1 MRTIVAVASLFLAT
15 IASVALAAQ
24 PVDLNA
30 PGFLEALRVENPG
43 HYAKVQAILA
53 ATEARPSSEIREW
66 IRTRFDA
73 SDVDAAPLWHVSDPP
88 KIKLSFTLDQTRY
101 TALVVGRF
109 PPIQLLPT
117 K

>member
-1 MRTIVAVASLFLAT
+1 MIVGSLFLAA
-15 IASVALAAQ
+15 IANVALAAQ

-30 PGFLEALRVENPG
+30 PGVLQALRVENPG
-43 HYAKVQAILA
+43 HYAKVHAILA

-101 TALVVGRF
+101 IAMVVGRF
-109 PPIQLLPT
+109 RPPQLVPT

>member
-1 MRTIVAVASLFLAT
+1 MRKIVASLLGA
-15 IASVALAAQ
+15 IANMALAAQ

-30 PGFLEALRVENPG
+30 PGVLDTLRAENPG
-43 HYAKVQAILA
+43 HYAKVRAILA
-53 ATEARPSSEIREW
+53 AAEARPSSAIREW
-66 IRTRFDA
+66 ISARFDA

-101 TALVVGRF
+101 TAMVVGRF
-109 PPIQLLPT
+109 GPPQLMQT